1 MTHTDRRPASPLLMV
16 AGFVIWASAF
26 SLLYAALSAGCAF
39 GWNGVRVAD
48 FDLNRLILMA
58 IWIGHLM
65 LLVGL
70 QIYCFCLPEP
80 ANDGMGSFTRRIA
93 IGSTAGALV
102 ATIWTGLAI
111 PAVTP
116 CV

>member
-1 MTHTDRRPASPLLMV
+1 MTLTVRRPASPLLMV

-48 FDLNRLILMA
+48 LDLNRLILMA
-58 IWIGHLM
+58 IWIGHLL

-70 QIYCFCLPEP
+70 QIYCLLLPRL
-80 ANDGMGSFTRRIA
+80 AADSTATFTRRIA
-93 IGSTAGALV
+93 IGSTAAALV
-102 ATIWTGLAI
+102 ATLWTGLAI

-116 CV
+116 CL

>member
-1 MTHTDRRPASPLLMV
+1 MTRTDRRPASPLLMV

-39 GWNGVRVAD
+39 GWNGVRVGD
-48 FDLNRLILMA
+48 LDLNRLVLMA
-58 IWIGHLM
+58 IWIGHLL

-70 QIYCFCLPEP
+70 QIYCLLLPKL
-80 ANDGMGSFTRRIA
+80 ADDSTGTFTRRIA
-93 IGSTAGALV
+93 IGSTAAALV
-102 ATIWTGLAI
+102 ATIWTGIVI

-116 CV
+116 CL